1 MVVINIDNH
10 NLKWYYW
17 AVKADNKKILVADDD
32 AVIRKLLNIF
42 LTYFGYEVDC
52 VNDREDAMILIE
64 KSNYSLLITDYEMP
78 RINGIDLTKKVR
90 NLMPSMPIIGI
101 SGSHTCR
108 KEFLIAGATLFMEK
122 PFTLSILK
130 NALERELLLE
140 ISD

>member
-1 MVVINIDNH
+1 M
-10 NLKWYYW
+10 
-17 AVKADNKKILVADDD
+17 KADNKKILVADDD
-32 AVIRKLLNIF
+32 ADVRKVLNIF

-52 VNDREDAMILIE
+52 VNDGEDAMILIE

-78 RINGIDLTKKVR
+78 RINGIELIKKVR
-90 NLMPSMPIIGI
+90 NLSPSMPIIGI
-101 SGSHTCR
+101 SGLHSSR
-108 KEFLIAGATLFMEK
+108 NEFLTAGASLFMEK

>member
-1 MVVINIDNH
+1 
-10 NLKWYYW
+10 
-17 AVKADNKKILVADDD
+17 VKADNKKILVADDD
-32 AVIRKLLNIF
+32 ADVRKVLNIF

-52 VNDREDAMILIE
+52 VNDGEDAMILIE

-78 RINGIDLTKKVR
+78 RINGIELIKKVR
-90 NLMPSMPIIGI
+90 NLSPSMPIIGI
-101 SGSHTCR
+101 SGLHSSR
-108 KEFLIAGATLFMEK
+108 NEFLTAGASLFMEK